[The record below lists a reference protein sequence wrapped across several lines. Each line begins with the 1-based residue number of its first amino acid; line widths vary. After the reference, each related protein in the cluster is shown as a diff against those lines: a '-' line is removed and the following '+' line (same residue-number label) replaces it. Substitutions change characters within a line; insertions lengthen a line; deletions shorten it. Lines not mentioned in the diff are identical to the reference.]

1 MARRVRE
8 WSFNFMAQ
16 KKCSKCGELNPPEAV
31 MCWACYTPLSGGS
44 ASAAGMAAS
53 GGGALRASAEVTR
66 VKKAIE
72 PWQLGVVGVGGLLA
86 VVMGARSMMSSPSDS
101 TETVS
106 DTPPTSVPDSTSSQ
120 AAPMVAPAALSGGG
134 GGGAPSASI
143 APAAL
148 PQAGKMAFT
157 VSLPPARDVQWA
169 TMAIVPTQA
178 GSTPE
183 AAASLAA
190 AARQQLSGTGKWKGV
205 YIYVFSDQAS
215 AAKLRAFQ
223 ANRAGEPLK
232 QNDYQTL
239 RAIWPSALAR
249 YEYSK
254 GWEAIRYPATNP
266 SGWWQ
271 GESKYGKATL

>member
-1 MARRVRE
+1 
-8 WSFNFMAQ
+8 MAQ

-31 MCWACYTPLSGGS
+31 MCWACYTPLSGGG
-44 ASAAGMAAS
+44 APTAAGMAAG
-53 GGGALRASAEVTR
+53 GGGALRANAEVTHA
-66 VKKAIE
+66 KKAVE
-72 PWQLGVVGVGGLLA
+72 PWQLGVIGVGVLIA
-86 VVMGARSMMSSPSDS
+86 VVMGARAMMGGSGDGSVV
-101 TETVS
+101 ETVS
-106 DTPPTSVPDSTSSQ
+106 AAPPTSVPDSTSPN

-134 GGGAPSASI
+134 GGGGGGGASSPSI
-143 APAAL
+143 APAVL
-148 PQAGKMAFT
+148 PQPGKMAFT
-157 VSLPPARDVQWA
+157 ISLPPRRGVPWT

-178 GSTPE
+178 GTTPQ

-190 AARQQLSGTGKWKGV
+190 AARQQLVGTGNWKGM
-205 YIYVFSDQAS
+205 YIYVFSDKAS

-223 ANRAGEPLK
+223 SKRAGKPLG

-239 RAIWPSALAR
+239 LAIWPLTLAR